1 MKIITCLKGQ
11 RMKQCLLLFHRGP
24 NGGKLMGWRKWIV
37 LVRGTINL
45 YAGSYM
51 SGWLRP
57 Y

>member
-51 SGWLRP
+51 SG
-57 Y
+57 